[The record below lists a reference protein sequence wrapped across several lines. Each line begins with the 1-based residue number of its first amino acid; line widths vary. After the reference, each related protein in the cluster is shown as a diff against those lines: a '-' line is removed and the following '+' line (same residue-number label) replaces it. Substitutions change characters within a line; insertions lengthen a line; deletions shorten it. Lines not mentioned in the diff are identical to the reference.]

1 MNEGLNKAMSNSS
14 TINVNTILLS
24 IVLALSGW
32 TLTRVFALSEQMS
45 ALNESKI
52 VINRDIIELRARLS
66 LVEAQIQAT
75 NLTIAR
81 MNK

>member
-1 MNEGLNKAMSNSS
+1 MNETLNNTMSNAR
-14 TINVNTILLS
+14 NLNLNTILLS
-24 IVLALSGW
+24 IVLTLSGW

-45 ALNESKI
+45 ALNESKL
-52 VINRDIIELRARLS
+52 VINRDILELRARVS

-75 NLTIAR
+75 NLTIAH

>member
-1 MNEGLNKAMSNSS
+1 MNEELNKAMSNSR
-14 TINVNTILLS
+14 TLNVNTILLS

-32 TLTRVFALSEQMS
+32 TLTRVLALSEQMS
-45 ALNESKI
+45 ALNESKV

>member
-1 MNEGLNKAMSNSS
+1 MNENLNNTMSNAR
-14 TINVNTILLS
+14 NLNLNTILLS
-24 IVLALSGW
+24 IVLTLSGW

-45 ALNESKI
+45 ALNESKL
-52 VINRDIIELRARLS
+52 VINRDILELRARVS

-75 NLTIAR
+75 NLAIAR